1 MTASSEQGGIEVA
14 ARPRP
19 RPQPRRALRIVAGS
33 LAVFALLA
41 AAAFV
46 ARHALLR
53 EAAGVWIVSD
63 VAAPADAA
71 VVLGGGLEYR
81 PFAAADFYRRGL
93 VGKVLVS
100 NTGAGPAERLGV
112 LRSHVRANME
122 VLEKLGVPGAAIQ
135 PFGSNLHDTYDEA
148 RALHEWAERT
158 GARTLLVP
166 TDIFAARRLRWIM
179 PRVFGNDAVVM
190 VPAIDPPDYT
200 RNDWWKTEGGVIT
213 FQNEVVKYVYYRLK
227 YLRIPAQ

>member
-1 MTASSEQGGIEVA
+1 MTASSEQTGMAVTA
-14 ARPRP
+14 RRPR
-19 RPQPRRALRIVAGS
+19 RGLRIAGGLL
-33 LAVFALLA
+33 LAVVLLA

-53 EAAGVWIVSD
+53 EAAAVWIVSD
-63 VAAPADAA
+63 AAAPADAA
-71 VVLGGGLEYR
+71 AVLGGGLEYR

-93 VGKVLVS
+93 VSKIVVS
-100 NTGAGPAERLGV
+100 NIGAGPAERLGV

-135 PFGSNLHDTYDEA
+135 PFGSNLKDTYDEA
-148 RALHEWAERT
+148 VALRDWAKHS
-158 GARTLLVP
+158 GAHTILVP

-179 PRVFGNDAVVM
+179 HRVFGNDAVVL

-200 RNDWWKTEGGVIT
+200 RNDWWKTEGGVVT

-227 YLRIPAQ
+227 Y

>member
-1 MTASSEQGGIEVA
+1 MTTSSEQSGIELA
-14 ARPRP
+14 AGRR
-19 RPQPRRALRIVAGS
+19 PRRALRFWGGL
-33 LAVFALLA
+33 LAALVLLA
-41 AAAFV
+41 AAAVV

-53 EAAGVWIVSD
+53 EAAALWIVAD
-63 VAAPADAA
+63 AAAPADAA

-81 PFAAADFYRRGL
+81 PFAAADYYRRGL
-93 VGKVLVS
+93 VSKILVS
-100 NTGAGPAERLGV
+100 NTGANPAERLGV

-135 PFGSNLHDTYDEA
+135 PFGSNLHDTYEEA
-148 RALHEWAERT
+148 VALHDWAKRA
-158 GARTLLVP
+158 GAHTILIP

-179 PRVFGNDAVVM
+179 HRVFGNDAVVL

-213 FQNEVVKYVYYRLK
+213 FQNEVVKYAYYRLK
-227 YLRIPAQ
+227 Y